1 MPKQFLELLGRPVLV
16 HAVEAFV
23 TAVPGVD
30 VVVVLPK
37 SHLEAGGDL
46 LARHL
51 PEVGVLLV
59 EGGETRYHSVRNGLS
74 LVREPSVVFVHDAA
88 RCLVTVDL
96 IRRCQAAALAR
107 GSAVPVVPVR
117 DSMRMVDGEG
127 HSVVDRMKLRAVQ
140 TPQTFRSE
148 ILLPAFGQPYRPSFT
163 DEATV
168 VEAYGQP
175 VELLEGEEDN
185 IKVTYP
191 VDLVVAAQVLA
202 SRVSGS

>member
-1 MPKQFLELLGRPVLV
+1 M
-16 HAVEAFV
+16 
-23 TAVPGVD
+23 
-30 VVVVLPK
+30 
-37 SHLEAGGDL
+37 
-46 LARHL
+46 
-51 PEVGVLLV
+51 VG
-59 EGGETRYHSVRNGLS
+59 
-74 LVREPSVVFVHDAA
+74 
-88 RCLVTVDL
+88 
-96 IRRCQAAALAR
+96 
-107 GSAVPVVPVR
+107 
-117 DSMRMVDGEG
+117 GEG
-127 HSVVDRMKLRAVQ
+127 HSVVDRSKLRAVQ

-168 VEAYGQP
+168 VEAYGHP

>member
-1 MPKQFLELLGRPVLV
+1 MPKQFLALLGRPVLV
-16 HAVEAFV
+16 HAVEVFV
-23 TAVPGVD
+23 TAVPGVE

-51 PEVGVLLV
+51 PEVGVMLV
-59 EGGETRYHSVRNGLS
+59 EGGETRFHSVRNGLS

-88 RCLVTVDL
+88 RCLVTADL
-96 IRRCQAAALAR
+96 IRRCRASALAR

-117 DSMRMVDGEG
+117 DSMRMVDGGG
-127 HSVVDRMKLRAVQ
+127 HSVVDRTRLRAVQ

-168 VEAYGQP
+168 VEAYGQA

-202 SRVSGS
+202 SRVSES

>member
-46 LARHL
+46 LGRHL
-51 PEVGVLLV
+51 PEVGVMFV
-59 EGGETRYHSVRNGLS
+59 EGGETRYHSVRNGLT

-117 DSMRMVDGEG
+117 DSMRMVGGEG
-127 HSVVDRMKLRAVQ
+127 HSVVDRSKLRAVQ

-168 VEAYGQP
+168 VEAYGHP